1 MPGPLTSHAHGT
13 RVLLVEGNPV
23 NREVAAGLL
32 ELLGYH
38 VDSAEDGRQACTLT
52 ATHPYSVIF
61 MDCQMPVMDGFAA
74 TATIRERERQA
85 TVARTP
91 IIALTANA
99 MEGDRDRCLAAG
111 MDDYL
116 SKPFSQQTLS
126 EMLARWCP
134 PQHSQQ
140 ATRLTAPPTTAPDVA
155 GGNGS
160 TARPAPPPE
169 PVDHTAWETIA
180 TFHRLGQ
187 PNVLHKII
195 GLYLTCSQA
204 QVTQLRQ
211 ALQGQ
216 EYDAI
221 RIAAHTLKSS
231 SVTIGAHRLAA
242 LTKQLEEACR
252 TAHVEQA
259 DGLITLI
266 EIAHRDACVILR
278 NELESSPKK
287 AA

>member
-1 MPGPLTSHAHGT
+1 MLVALSSVDSHAHRGTTESLGFSAWLQKPARQSTLRDCLFRVHQGAATTPTATMPGPLTSHAHGT
-13 RVLLVEGNPV
+13 RVLLVEDNPV
-23 NREVAAGLL
+23 NLEVAAGLL

-134 PQHSQQ
+134 PQHSQ
-140 ATRLTAPPTTAPDVA
+140 
-155 GGNGS
+155 
-160 TARPAPPPE
+160 
-169 PVDHTAWETIA
+169 
-180 TFHRLGQ
+180 
-187 PNVLHKII
+187 
-195 GLYLTCSQA
+195 
-204 QVTQLRQ
+204 
-211 ALQGQ
+211 
-216 EYDAI
+216 
-221 RIAAHTLKSS
+221 
-231 SVTIGAHRLAA
+231 
-242 LTKQLEEACR
+242 
-252 TAHVEQA
+252 
-259 DGLITLI
+259 
-266 EIAHRDACVILR
+266 
-278 NELESSPKK
+278 
-287 AA
+287 